1 MILLSNLKFHLDN
14 FFCFIIKILLE
25 NDYPLKFI
33 FDSINKELKNIINF
47 KRKKWDNDNI
57 ESAGPS
63 WFTIPYIPMFSEKFN
78 RLNSEDIRISFY
90 NVNKL
95 REFIKIHKIPF
106 RMKRNLTMVY
116 KICCKDCELRG
127 TNRKLNS

>member
-1 MILLSNLKFHLDN
+1 
-14 FFCFIIKILLE
+14 LE

-33 FDSINKELKNIINF
+33 FNSINKELKNIINF

-90 NVNKL
+90 NINKL
-95 REFIKIHKIPF
+95 HEFIKIHKDSLPHEKKSNYGVQDLLQ
-106 RMKRNLTMVY
+106 R
-116 KICCKDCELRG
+116 LRA
-127 TNRKLNS
+127 TWDK